1 VNPSPTKQIE
11 NPTKITRRVF
21 CIHYR
26 ACLDV
31 AVKSKWDGFTCASCG
46 AYQEEDTTGAA
57 EWQAQAER
65 CGKLLKAIF
74 VDRPKKGPGDYRP
87 RRLPPMTHDEL
98 VAIWREQF
106 PDEPIPA
113 RLSRWRGF

>member
-46 AYQEEDTTGAA
+46 AYQEEDRTRAA
-57 EWQAQAER
+57 HWQAQAEC

-74 VDRPKKGPGDYRP
+74 IDRPKKGPGDYRP
-87 RRLPPMTHDEL
+87 RRLPPMTRDEL
-98 VAIWREQF
+98 VEIWRELH
-106 PDEPIPA
+106 PDEPVPGP
-113 RLSRWRGF
+113 LSRWRGF

>member
-1 VNPSPTKQIE
+1 M
-11 NPTKITRRVF
+11 NPTRAKPTTNPAKTQRRVF
-21 CIHYR
+21 CAHYSL
-26 ACLDV
+26 CLDV
-31 AVKSKWDGFTCASCG
+31 AITRQWEGFSCG
-46 AYQEEDTTGAA
+46 SCGDYREEDTTGAA

-87 RRLPPMTHDEL
+87 RRPPPMTDDEL
-98 VAIWREQF
+98 VEIWREQY